1 MVCQN
6 NNDFQT
12 ILSYIMIKYYVAKL
26 LRVPRRF
33 RMIYYIY
40 FNRLKF
46 RLNDVKFGRNMQVY
60 TKFFLNKAPGSKI
73 TIGDDFIYTNGDAF
87 NPLCRNIC
95 GCMYTAFPHSQITI
109 GNGTGISSACLWANS
124 SIAIGSRVKI
134 GGDCILMDSDAH
146 NLDYRIRASKELIDK
161 ISKDVLTAKT
171 APIVIEDDVLIG
183 TRCIILKGV
192 TIGARSVI
200 GSGSVVTKSIPPDC
214 IAVGNPCRV
223 IKIANKKIEM

>member
-1 MVCQN
+1 
-6 NNDFQT
+6 
-12 ILSYIMIKYYVAKL
+12 MIKYYIARL
-26 LRVPRRF
+26 LRAPRRF
-33 RMIYYIY
+33 RMIYYIC

-73 TIGDDFIYTNGDAF
+73 SIGDDFIYTNGDAF

-124 SIAIGSRVKI
+124 SITIGNHVNI

-146 NLDYRIRASKELIDK
+146 NLDYRVRKAKGEKGKMSE
-161 ISKDVLTAKT
+161 DVLTAKT

-200 GSGSVVTKSIPPDC
+200 GSGSIVTKSIPSDC
-214 IAVGNPCRV
+214 IAAGNPCKV
-223 IKIANKKIEM
+223 IRSIK

>member
-60 TKFFLNKAPGSKI
+60 TKFF
-73 TIGDDFIYTNGDAF
+73 
-87 NPLCRNIC
+87 
-95 GCMYTAFPHSQITI
+95 
-109 GNGTGISSACLWANS
+109 
-124 SIAIGSRVKI
+124 
-134 GGDCILMDSDAH
+134 
-146 NLDYRIRASKELIDK
+146 
-161 ISKDVLTAKT
+161 
-171 APIVIEDDVLIG
+171 
-183 TRCIILKGV
+183 
-192 TIGARSVI
+192 
-200 GSGSVVTKSIPPDC
+200 
-214 IAVGNPCRV
+214 
-223 IKIANKKIEM
+223 

>member
-1 MVCQN
+1 M
-6 NNDFQT
+6 
-12 ILSYIMIKYYVAKL
+12 KYYIAKL
-26 LRVPRRF
+26 LRIPRRF

-40 FNRLKF
+40 FNRFKF
-46 RLNDVKFGRNMQVY
+46 WLNDVKFGRNMQVY

-87 NPLCRNIC
+87 NPLCRNIR
-95 GCMYTAFPHSQITI
+95 GCICTGLPYSKITI
-109 GNGTGISSACLWANS
+109 GNGTGIT
-124 SIAIGSRVKI
+124 IGNHVKI
-134 GGDCILMDSDAH
+134 GGDCILLDSDAH
-146 NLDYRIRASKELIDK
+146 SLDYHMRRVEERIATPKYMSA
-161 ISKDVLTAKT
+161 VKT

-214 IAVGNPCRV
+214 IAAGNPCKV
-223 IKIANKKIEM
+223 VKSID